1 MPRYELSCCLHVY
14 TFFRVDPLIY
24 ISIFYFSFSIHCL
37 HIVYTVY
44 M

>member
-1 MPRYELSCCLHVY
+1 MSRCLHVY

-24 ISIFYFSFSIHCL
+24 IFIFYFSFSIHYL
-37 HIVYTVY
+37 YIVYTIY